1 MLCKMYLSKNL
12 KNMTVV
18 TNHYILESSDSLVN
32 SINMKVVLYVKL
44 FITALE

>member
-1 MLCKMYLSKNL
+1 
-12 KNMTVV
+12 MTVV

-32 SINMKVVLYVKL
+32 SINTMKVVLYVNL